1 MAATAASDNTMVI
14 KGSHYWWFPALAGGA
29 LVAGGIAVAAWP
41 GRSVKL
47 VTFLAGIVLIANGVL
62 EVITALTLRRQIS
75 GWGYYLASGIWS
87 FAFGVPLALIPDV
100 SARALAIL
108 LGIFLLFGGFIG
120 IAAGAAV
127 KHGGGRSGHYIV
139 RGAVTVAVGAAAVAW
154 PGVTLGVVAVILA
167 LWMIIVGMMLIAVA
181 VGISGTTVVVADE

>member
-1 MAATAASDNTMVI
+1 MATTAGNDNTLVI

-47 VTFLAGIVLIANGVL
+47 VTFIAGVVLIANGLL
-62 EVITALTLRRQIS
+62 EVITALTLRRELD

-87 FAFGVPLALIPDV
+87 FAFGVPLALVPDV

-108 LGIFLLFGGFIG
+108 LGIFLIMGGVIG
-120 IAAGAAV
+120 IAAGAV
-127 KHGGGRSGHYIV
+127 VRRQGGRSGHYVV
-139 RGAVTVAVGAAAVAW
+139 RGVLTAAVGSAAIAW
-154 PGVTLGVVAVILA
+154 PSVTLGVIAVIVA
-167 LWMIIVGMMLIAVA
+167 LWMVIIGMMLITAA
-181 VGISGTTVVVADE
+181 VGISGKTVVVTEG